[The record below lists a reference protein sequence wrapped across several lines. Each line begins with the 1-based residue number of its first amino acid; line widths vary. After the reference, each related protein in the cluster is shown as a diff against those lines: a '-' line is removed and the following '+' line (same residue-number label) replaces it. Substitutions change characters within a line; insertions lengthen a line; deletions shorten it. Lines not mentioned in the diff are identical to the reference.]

1 MDWSLFAGVSALIGV
16 LCNFIRMGE
25 WKARQETKVDNLEKR
40 MDAFERSFGELLRKN
55 DVQTQL
61 LTELKVKLDLMFE
74 DKAKKKRGEKL

>member
-1 MDWSLFAGVSALIGV
+1 MRDDHID
-16 LCNFIRMGE
+16 LCGQIDFTRTE
-25 WKARQETKVDNLEKR
+25 AKVDNLEKR

>member
-1 MDWSLFAGVSALIGV
+1 MDYGLFTGVSALIGV
-16 LCNFIRMGE
+16 LCNFIRIGE

-40 MDAFERSFGELLRKN
+40 MDAFERSIGELLRKN

-74 DKAKKKRGEKL
+74 DKSKKKRGEKL